1 MPSSGT
7 NEHDD
12 EVGGSEAA
20 SGSGSPAAVPRS
32 TAPPSLS
39 RSRRFMRS
47 MSCGAMHTSPK
58 NEFENT
64 KGPLRESWA
73 SPRKRA
79 SLKTAAAWDCL
90 HGVAVSA
97 DEIVHDVTA
106 RALDLDVLARPQRL
120 RLHPL

>member
-20 SGSGSPAAVPRS
+20 SGSPAAVPRS

-47 MSCGAMHTSPK
+47 MSCGGMHASPKK

-90 HGVAVSA
+90 HGGAVSA

-106 RALDLDVLARPQRL
+106 RALDLDVLARPQR
-120 RLHPL
+120 